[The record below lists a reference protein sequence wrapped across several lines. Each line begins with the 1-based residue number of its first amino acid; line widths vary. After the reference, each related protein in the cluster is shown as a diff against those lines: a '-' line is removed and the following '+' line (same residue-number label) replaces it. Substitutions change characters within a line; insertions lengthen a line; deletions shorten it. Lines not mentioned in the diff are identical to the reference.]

1 MSLFYSSSVFR
12 LPVLQNNN
20 VDFEEGK
27 PEPSLK
33 TKESSQFEGDIT
45 DSRVKDKTDSGTSDL
60 EDPSANSEMFRTK
73 SQVSGSVSKGQKANQ
88 TTPSRRVV
96 KSTSESSQ
104 TAVNESKTPS
114 STPTTKAKNGT
125 AKEKVSVKSVEVE
138 TPSDK
143 SSQKVNDKPV
153 PLSPTTKDQNTSG
166 PSSATGS
173 KSKIP
178 IRSPSGAEV
187 RSPVAPDRA
196 AVTHVSGTAVTLKL
210 PKTAETKESLKQS
223 VKEAKGEKAPARGA
237 SPTKTANKAGT
248 KAVKEKS
255 EVDSHS
261 VNLVNGV
268 VRDSVK
274 EIAKTIHPANK
285 ESLAV
290 KKDGQKPVDSSASST
305 SSSRLPVSVQ
315 TKKKSQETTEASG
328 NNFKTT
334 TSSKTES
341 DRPKT
346 VQKQSPDEPEVTPAE
361 KIEKKK
367 PPTLPESPKNGK
379 QTCYISR
386 HYNMITSCKRENC
399 QNASF
404 WLEVAHLLKEY
415 FVM

>member
-1 MSLFYSSSVFR
+1 MSLFCSSSVFR

-20 VDFEEGK
+20 VDFKESK
-27 PEPSLK
+27 PEPLLTTEASH
-33 TKESSQFEGDIT
+33 FEGDIT
-45 DSRVKDKTDSGTSDL
+45 DSRVKDKTDSRTCDL
-60 EDPSANSEMFRTK
+60 EDTSENSEMFRTK
-73 SQVSGSVSKGQKANQ
+73 SQVSSSVSKGQKTNQ

-104 TAVNESKTPS
+104 TAANESKTPS

-125 AKEKVSVKSVEVE
+125 AKEKVSVKTTEVE

-143 SSQKVNDKPV
+143 SSQKINDKPV
-153 PLSPTTKDQNTSG
+153 PLSPTAKDQNTSG

-210 PKTAETKESLKQS
+210 QKTPETKESFKQS
-223 VKEAKGEKAPARGA
+223 VEEAKAEKTPARGA

-248 KAVKEKS
+248 KVVKEKS
-255 EVDSHS
+255 EVESHS
-261 VNLVNGV
+261 ANLVNGV
-268 VRDSVK
+268 GRDGVK
-274 EIAKTIHPANK
+274 EIAKTTLPANK

-290 KKDGQKPVDSSASST
+290 KKDGQKHVDSSASST

-341 DRPKT
+341 DGPQT
-346 VQKQSPDEPEVTPAE
+346 VQQQSPDQPEVTPAE
-361 KIEKKK
+361 KIEEKK
-367 PPTLPESPKNGK
+367 PPTLPEIPKNGK
-379 QTCYISR
+379 QARHISR
-386 HYNMITSCKRENC
+386 HYNIITS
-399 QNASF
+399 
-404 WLEVAHLLKEY
+404 
-415 FVM
+415 

>member
-1 MSLFYSSSVFR
+1 MSLKRYLEVFLLMSLFYFSSVFR

-27 PEPSLK
+27 PEPSLT
-33 TKESSQFEGDIT
+33 TKESSHFEGDIT

-60 EDPSANSEMFRTK
+60 EDTSENSEMFRTK
-73 SQVSGSVSKGQKANQ
+73 SQVSDSVSKGQKTNQ

-96 KSTSESSQ
+96 KSTLESSQ

-143 SSQKVNDKPV
+143 SSQNVNDKPV

-178 IRSPSGAEV
+178 VRSPSGAEV

-196 AVTHVSGTAVTLKL
+196 AVTHVSGTPVTLK
-210 PKTAETKESLKQS
+210 PQKTAETKESLKQS
-223 VKEAKGEKAPARGA
+223 VEEAKGEKAPARGA

-274 EIAKTIHPANK
+274 EIAKTTHQANK
-285 ESLAV
+285 ESLPV
-290 KKDGQKPVDSSASST
+290 KKDEQKYVDSSTSST

-346 VQKQSPDEPEVTPAE
+346 VQKQSPDRPEVTPAE

-379 QTCYISR
+379 QTPYISR
-386 HYNMITSCKRENC
+386 HYNII
-399 QNASF
+399 
-404 WLEVAHLLKEY
+404 
-415 FVM
+415 

>member
-1 MSLFYSSSVFR
+1 MSLKPYLEVFLLMSLFYSFSVFR

-20 VDFEEGK
+20 VDLKEAK
-27 PEPSLK
+27 PEPLL
-33 TKESSQFEGDIT
+33 TKESSHFEGDIT

-60 EDPSANSEMFRTK
+60 EDASANSEMFWRK
-73 SQVSGSVSKGQKANQ
+73 PQVSGSVSKGQKTNQ

-104 TAVNESKTPS
+104 TVANESKTPS
-114 STPTTKAKNGT
+114 STPTTKAKNGA

-138 TPSDK
+138 TSSDK
-143 SSQKVNDKPV
+143 SLQRVNDKPV

-166 PSSATGS
+166 PSTGS

-178 IRSPSGAEV
+178 IRSLSGAEV

-210 PKTAETKESLKQS
+210 QKPPETKESLKQS
-223 VKEAKGEKAPARGA
+223 VEEAMGEKAPARGA

-255 EVDSHS
+255 EVESHS

-274 EIAKTIHPANK
+274 EIAKATLPANK

-290 KKDGQKPVDSSASST
+290 KKDWQKHPDSSASST

-328 NNFKTT
+328 TNFKTT

-346 VQKQSPDEPEVTPAE
+346 AQKQGPDQPEVTPAE
-361 KIEKKK
+361 KVEKKK
-367 PPTLPESPKNGK
+367 PPTLPEGPKNGK
-379 QTCYISR
+379 
-386 HYNMITSCKRENC
+386 
-399 QNASF
+399 
-404 WLEVAHLLKEY
+404 
-415 FVM
+415 

>member
-1 MSLFYSSSVFR
+1 MSLFYSSSVSR

-20 VDFEEGK
+20 VDFKEAK
-27 PEPSLK
+27 PELLLT
-33 TKESSQFEGDIT
+33 TKESSHFEGEAT

-60 EDPSANSEMFRTK
+60 EDTSANSEMFRTK
-73 SQVSGSVSKGQKANQ
+73 SQVSGSVSKGQKTNQ
-88 TTPSRRVV
+88 TTPSTRVV
-96 KSTSESSQ
+96 KSTSESGQ

-114 STPTTKAKNGT
+114 STPTTKAKNDT
-125 AKEKVSVKSVEVE
+125 AKEEVSVKSVEVE

-143 SSQKVNDKPV
+143 SSQKVNDKSV
-153 PLSPTTKDQNTSG
+153 PLSPTTKDQNTGG

-210 PKTAETKESLKQS
+210 QKTAETKEPLKQS
-223 VKEAKGEKAPARGA
+223 VEEAKREKAPARGA

-248 KAVKEKS
+248 QAVKEKS
-255 EVDSHS
+255 EVESHS
-261 VNLVNGV
+261 VNLVNGE

-274 EIAKTIHPANK
+274 ETAKTALPANK
-285 ESLAV
+285 DSLAV
-290 KKDGQKPVDSSASST
+290 KKDGQKHVDSSASST

-328 NNFKTT
+328 SNFKTT

-341 DRPKT
+341 DRPKA
-346 VQKQSPDEPEVTPAE
+346 VQKQSPDQPEVTPAE
-361 KIEKKK
+361 KTEKKK

-379 QTCYISR
+379 QTPYISQ
-386 HYNMITSCKRENC
+386 HCNKITS
-399 QNASF
+399 
-404 WLEVAHLLKEY
+404 
-415 FVM
+415 